1 VGWAVAW
8 NVTSPFLL
16 VQQPPGALNWCIGCI
31 GTPVTVG
38 GTPNAIFDSPGTM
51 VVPASLYLHQ
61 LQDRLG
67 PDAVRNIGY

>member
-16 VQQPPGALNWCIGCI
+16 VQRPPGALNWCIGCV
-31 GTPVTVG
+31 GTPIVVG
-38 GTPNAIFDSPGTM
+38 GTPNGIFDSPGIK
-51 VVPASLYLHQ
+51 VDPASLYLHQ
-61 LQDRLG
+61 LQDRIG